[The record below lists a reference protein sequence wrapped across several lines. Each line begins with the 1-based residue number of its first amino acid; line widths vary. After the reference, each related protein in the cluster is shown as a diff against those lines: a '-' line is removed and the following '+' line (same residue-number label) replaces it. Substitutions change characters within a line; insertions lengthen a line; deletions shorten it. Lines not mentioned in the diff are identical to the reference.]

1 MSDNIV
7 DVEKFVKCNDS
18 RLDYCF
24 IKKDQLEDSVN
35 KRPVMREWLDK
46 DLIDYD
52 IVVKK
57 EDDDDQHTVGLGK
70 LSTTLPSSY
79 CSIKTVE
86 EGICWYRQKYPE
98 LPEAFYE
105 IIARYTWGKD
115 TDDQG
120 EKSPKVK
127 KPRRKRKNRH
137 QQLKISKGNFKVTFD

>member
-24 IKKDQLEDSVN
+24 IKKEELEDSVN

-57 EDDDDQHTVGLGK
+57 EEDDDQHTVGIGQLD
-70 LSTTLPSSY
+70 TTLPSSY
-79 CSIKTVE
+79 CAIKTVE
-86 EGICWYRQKYPE
+86 DGINWYQRKYPE
-98 LPEAFYE
+98 LPDAFYE
-105 IIARYTWGKD
+105 IIARYTWGDNTQDKG
-115 TDDQG
+115 DDLA
-120 EKSPKVK
+120 PVK
-127 KPRRKRKNRH
+127 KSRRKRKNRH
-137 QQLKISKGNFKVTFD
+137 QQLKISKGKFQVKFD

>member
-24 IKKDQLEDSVN
+24 IKKDQLEESVN

-57 EDDDDQHTVGLGK
+57 EEDDDQHTVGMGK
-70 LSTTLPSSY
+70 LSETLPSSY

-86 EGICWYRQKYPE
+86 EGISWYRQKYPQ
-98 LPEAFYE
+98 LPDSFYE

-115 TDDQG
+115 NDDQV
-120 EKSPKVK
+120 EKSPEVK